1 VASVFSALLLVVLVM
16 VSAPLLA
23 QIPLAAISAM
33 LLLVAWGLFDFQRLR
48 RIARLSRTEFAI
60 AVGTFVATLAIRL
73 EMAVL
78 LGTILSLVAYLYRT
92 SRPAVRSLVPDADD
106 PAAASHRWTNC
117 ADPNRNVRS

>member
-1 VASVFSALLLVVLVM
+1 
-16 VSAPLLA
+16 
-23 QIPLAAISAM
+23 
-33 LLLVAWGLFDFQRLR
+33 
-48 RIARLSRTEFAI
+48 
-60 AVGTFVATLAIRL
+60 
-73 EMAVL
+73 MAVL